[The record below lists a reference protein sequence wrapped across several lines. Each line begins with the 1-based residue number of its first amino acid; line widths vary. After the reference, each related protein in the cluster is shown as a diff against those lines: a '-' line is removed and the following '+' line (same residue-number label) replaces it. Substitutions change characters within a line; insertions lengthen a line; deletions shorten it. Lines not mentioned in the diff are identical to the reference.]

1 MILSDLLSLP
11 DEQPLST
18 YNLKEE
24 GSVESFLRTLAP
36 AITVETLT
44 VKDLRDYLAAHPDN
58 DHKSLWLEKEIV
70 EVKEKTEDSSE
81 PVNEAPKPPLSPEQ
95 LDSIAKPDRMEKIT
109 RQLVGGLYSLV
120 LAYTILTFTTVI
132 AMVAFDKKE
141 FPSATLSAI
150 IIVPTMMVA
159 WYYMGIIN
167 RERRDILSALAGD
180 KVNFSNL
187 SSILEIFKKK

>member
-11 DEQPLST
+11 DEQLLST

-36 AITVETLT
+36 AITAETLT
-44 VKDLRDYLAAHPDN
+44 VKDLRDYLTEHPDN
-58 DHKSLWLEKEIV
+58 DHKSLWLEKEVV

-81 PVNEAPKPPLSPEQ
+81 PVNEVPKPPLSPEQ